1 MQTVRVS
8 ADADAARYVAVA
20 VNGGAGGGERGDAR
34 LLGWAGGVET
44 EGFLED
50 VVEEGEG
57 VDGARGR
64 ETLGHVCVGGG
75 VVGCWVD
82 DRRAEGEEFAAETVL

>member
-8 ADADAARYVAVA
+8 ADADAARDVAVA
-20 VNGGAGGGERGDAR
+20 INGSAGGGERGDAR
-34 LLGWAGGVET
+34 LLGWAGGVEA

-57 VDGARGR
+57 VDGARGG
-64 ETLGHVCVGGG
+64 ETLGHVCVGG

-82 DRRAEGEEFAAETVL
+82 DRRAESEEFAAETVL